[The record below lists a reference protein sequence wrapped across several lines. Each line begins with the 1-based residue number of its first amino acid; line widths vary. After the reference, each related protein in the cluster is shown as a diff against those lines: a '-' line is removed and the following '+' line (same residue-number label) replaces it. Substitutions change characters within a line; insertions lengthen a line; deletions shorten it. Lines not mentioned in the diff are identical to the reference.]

1 MPKFCVP
8 QVLCFIIYSDK
19 VVMVMMPLEKESA
32 MCLAD
37 YGEQLRW
44 YINWQILNPW
54 ATALAIFCPFIYLF
68 LVALVSLITESV

>member
-19 VVMVMMPLEKESA
+19 VVMVIMSLENESA

-37 YGEQLRW
+37 YRKQLRW
-44 YINWQILNPW
+44 YINW
-54 ATALAIFCPFIYLF
+54 
-68 LVALVSLITESV
+68 